1 MKISCQENGVTQA
14 MTRGKSIVSE
24 EKQCFICNSTMNLH
38 VHHIYNGAYRSKSD
52 RDGCWCYLCSYHHVD
67 GNHSVHRDPERA
79 RWLKAYTQRKWEER
93 FVSSHPSVPK
103 PDARGEFI
111 KMYGKSYL

>member
-1 MKISCQENGVTQA
+1 MQTMS
-14 MTRGKSIVSE
+14 RGKSIISE

-93 FVSSHPSVPK
+93 FVASHPSVPK